1 MNRPLRHR
9 VGTSRCVLPHRR
21 QRRRIRRRLRRGS
34 QTSSGPSGRSVGVL
48 PSGRC
53 PPSAGGE
60 STPSPLVGSGGQR
73 AATCHQP
80 TRRRR
85 TSSPNDVA
93 AGSALEFEW
102 APPPAQHFRGGSA
115 FDAAIFYS
123 DGHQRR
129 LIGVECKYSEDLRK
143 NDPRTV
149 RDVYREFTEHSGYW
163 HEEAGRRLDRPGLR
177 QLWIN
182 TLLAQ
187 SVCDRGGY
195 ERCTHVVV
203 ACGADASALAS
214 VERIRTELHDPDA
227 WLQWSPYETVLGHLG
242 SHNGPWA
249 AAFEQRYVDFSPVT
263 HLLSSGDPRLVAPED
278 SISGLQDL
286 AAMGERV
293 TGAGGVLEQVIEAL
307 ERRRMNLPGPE
318 LRALDTRAAELAV
331 DLKTFRQALAD
342 AHGRIDP

>member
-1 MNRPLRHR
+1 MFGVDAPDGANFLTPGAHQAALD
-9 VGTSRCVLPHRR
+9 
-21 QRRRIRRRLRRGS
+21 RISG
-34 QTSSGPSGRSVGVL
+34 SSG
-48 PSGRC
+48 
-53 PPSAGGE
+53 AGIVE
-60 STPSPLVGSGGQR
+60 EDRLMRNLLSS
-73 AATCHQP
+73 QP
-80 TRRRR
+80 TCFNLFGPFAERPSLL
-85 TSSPNDVA
+85 TPWVQTIDPACVEVE
-93 AGSALEFEW
+93 ALEFEW

-149 RDVYREFTEHSGYW
+149 RDVYRDLTEQSGYW

-203 ACGADASALAS
+203 ACGADTSALAS
-214 VERIRTELHDPDA
+214 VARIRTELHDPDA
-227 WLQWSPYETVLGHLG
+227 WLKWRPYETVLGHLG
-242 SHNGPWA
+242 SHNRSWA
-249 AAFEQRYVDFSPVT
+249 AAFEQRYLDFGPVA
-263 HLLSSGDPRLVAPED
+263 HLLSSDDPRLVAPVD
-278 SISGLQDL
+278 SIAGLRDL
-286 AAMGERV
+286 AAMGSRV
-293 TGAGGVLEQVIEAL
+293 TGAGSVLEQVLEAL
-307 ERRRMNLPGPE
+307 DRGRMDLSGPE
-318 LRALDTRAAELAV
+318 LRALNTRAAELAV

-342 AHGRIDP
+342 SHGRIDP